1 MKSISFK
8 QFIPGIIWFIIVF
21 ISIALPRN
29 DIPKGSEWI
38 DLILDFDKMI
48 HGAMFGLLAL
58 LFMIPFLKEDFS
70 ILQRKRIFIS
80 ISIATCCWGYI
91 TECIQLF
98 VPGRSYDLVDWTAD
112 CLGVL
117 LTYILLKLYVKKKEG
132 VKN

>member
-1 MKSISFK
+1 MKSISLK
-8 QFIPGIIWFIIVF
+8 QFIPGIIWFVVVF

-58 LFMIPFLKEDFS
+58 LFMIPFLKSEFPV
-70 ILQRKRIFIS
+70 QKRKRIFIS

-98 VPGRSYDLVDWTAD
+98 VPGRSYDLIDLTAD

-117 LTYILLKLYVKKKEG
+117 FSYILLKVYVNR
-132 VKN
+132 KNRVEN